1 MEERPQF
8 RAELEQLSDGLGLVV
23 LAGEVDI
30 DTAPQ
35 FKQAIKGA
43 IDGGASNL
51 IIDMAA
57 VTFIDS
63 TALGILVSGVR
74 DVRQR
79 DGALAV
85 VCTEDNINRVFELTG
100 LNRIFAICATREAA
114 TKALAEQA
122 PL

>member
-1 MEERPQF
+1 MEEHPQF
-8 RAELEQLSDGLGLVV
+8 RAEFEELKDGLGVV
-23 LAGEVDI
+23 ALAGEVDI

-35 FKQAIKGA
+35 FRLAVKHA
-43 IDGGASNL
+43 IDAGASSL
-51 IIDMAA
+51 IVDMAQ

-74 DVRQR
+74 QARQR

-85 VCTEDNINRVFELTG
+85 VCTEENINRVFELTG

-114 TKALAEQA
+114 NKALAEQA
-122 PL
+122 LA

>member
-8 RAELEQLSDGLGLVV
+8 RAEVVELGDGLGVV
-23 LAGEVDI
+23 ALAGEVDI

-35 FKQAIKGA
+35 FKQAVKGA
-43 IDGGASNL
+43 IEGGASSL

-63 TALGILVSGVR
+63 TALDVLVSGVKQA
-74 DVRQR
+74 RQR
-79 DGALAV
+79 DSTLAV
-85 VCTEDNINRVFELTG
+85 VSTEENINRIFELTG

-114 TKALAEQA
+114 AQALAEQA
-122 PL
+122 LA

>member
-8 RAELEQLSDGLGLVV
+8 RAEVVELGDGLGVV
-23 LAGEVDI
+23 ALAGEVDI

-35 FKQAIKGA
+35 FKQAVKGA
-43 IDGGASNL
+43 IEGGASSL

-63 TALGILVSGVR
+63 TALGVLVSGVKQA
-74 DVRQR
+74 RQR
-79 DGALAV
+79 DSTLAV
-85 VCTEDNINRVFELTG
+85 VSTEENINRIFELTS

-114 TKALAEQA
+114 AQALAEQA
-122 PL
+122 LA

>member
-1 MEERPQF
+1 MEESPQF
-8 RAELEQLSDGLGLVV
+8 RAEFEELSDGLGIVV

-35 FKQAIKGA
+35 FKQAVKGA
-43 IDGGASNL
+43 IAGGASNL
-51 IIDMAA
+51 IVDMAA

-63 TALGILVSGVR
+63 TALGVLVSGVR
-74 DVRQR
+74 QVRQR

-85 VCTEDNINRVFELTG
+85 VCGEENINRVFELTG

-114 TKALAEQA
+114 TRALAEQA
-122 PL
+122 PS